1 MRIAY
6 LVSGFPAF
14 SETFV
19 LRAAKQCYSR
29 REATRLYQDY
39 PNGWFVSSALGAKG

>member
-6 LVSGFPAF
+6 IVSGFPAF

-19 LRAAKQCYSR
+19 VREAKQCYSR
-29 REATRLYQDY
+29 REATRHYQDY
-39 PNGWFVSSALGAKG
+39 LNGRFVSSALGVKG